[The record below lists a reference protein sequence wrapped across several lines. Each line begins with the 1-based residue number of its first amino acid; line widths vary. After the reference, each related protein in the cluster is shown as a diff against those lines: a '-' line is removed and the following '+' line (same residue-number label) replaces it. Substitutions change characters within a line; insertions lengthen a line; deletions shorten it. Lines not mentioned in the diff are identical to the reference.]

1 MSFLVWG
8 AAATVAGAAVKTIGA
23 GVKGYQAHKAGKDTA
38 AQAENAEQ
46 IRQDE
51 IALANRES
59 ALTLNKNKSAFQ
71 LTMEGLTNQVG
82 QIGSKGNTDL
92 FSAALNKDTL
102 SKRSG
107 FASSG
112 EVESSFRD
120 MTTSVRSGVESNMED
135 LALKS
140 KSSASDYMSTIEGV
154 SISKEKSLAAI
165 NERFTQRIGEI
176 GATADTFKEGIFGSD
191 NKIKDYDYNSVT

>member
-1 MSFLVWG
+1 
-8 AAATVAGAAVKTIGA
+8 
-23 GVKGYQAHKAGKDTA
+23 
-38 AQAENAEQ
+38 
-46 IRQDE
+46 
-51 IALANRES
+51 
-59 ALTLNKNKSAFQ
+59 
-71 LTMEGLTNQVG
+71 MEGLTNQVG

-154 SISKEKSLAAI
+154 SISKERSLAAI
-165 NERFTQRIGEI
+165 NERFTQRLGEI
-176 GATADTFKEGIFGSD
+176 AATADTFREGIFGSD